1 MIAYN
6 VELSHNKASIR
17 WCVAVLCSSNIK
29 SFWRFLE
36 TDSRWKKK
44 QQHFVHDFNLVI
56 LIQHPVY
63 LHLNP
68 PPHPFSTPSS
78 IHINPKHE
86 VEIDNAK
93 ALYQWQPYI
102 DTHPLRRLRQGERAH
117 TCNIN
122 LEAGLWQSGRRAGAC
137 VHPQTQLRF
146 DTWSMIPGTGDEP
159 INYRWQGDIIPGM
172 ISRYDR
178 PFFCLTHPCQLA
190 HLY

>member
-1 MIAYN
+1 M
-6 VELSHNKASIR
+6 
-17 WCVAVLCSSNIK
+17 CCVLCSSNIK
-29 SFWRFLE
+29 SFWWFLE
-36 TDSRWKKK
+36 TDSRWKK
-44 QQHFVHDFNLVI
+44 NNNISYMTSI
-56 LIQHPVY
+56 LSSSSNTQCISIST
-63 LHLNP
+63 
-68 PPHPFSTPSS
+68 PHPFSTPSS

-122 LEAGLWQSGRRAGAC
+122 LEAGLWQSGRRVGAC
-137 VHPQTQLRF
+137 VHPHTQLRF